1 MHSSGSG
8 IPQKLI
14 HAYAPAGHWNPP
26 PSPVQQE
33 RACIMPGQQMKSQI
47 TTTATVQGADRLV
60 QRAVKHQRFPAP
72 PPPRPRPHPKMLS
85 SAEGLARSGPE
96 ASLQHRV
103 CNARCR
109 SRGRHGGTGAVLR
122 PYRKNPAGRA
132 AGAGPRRK
140 NKRRPKRQIEGK
152 SLPRRR
158 RGMCTAWQVWG
169 KMTSKKKKKQ
179 NTGGRH

>member
-109 SRGRHGGTGAVLR
+109 SRGRHGAQAQFCARIGKTRQEGL
-122 PYRKNPAGRA
+122 PELGRA
-132 AGAGPRRK
+132 
-140 NKRRPKRQIEGK
+140 GK
-152 SLPRRR
+152 T
-158 RGMCTAWQVWG
+158 RGVL
-169 KMTSKKKKKQ
+169 K
-179 NTGGRH
+179 GR